1 MANEVLYQQE
11 GHLVT
16 IWLNRPQVHNAI
28 NGETAAQ
35 LRAAWERFRDD
46 DSAWVAILASHGPS
60 FSAGADLKSVDSL
73 RRPENPF
80 DPDFIYR
87 GTGYLGFTRMTDIF
101 KPTIAAIQGHCVAG
115 GLEMALWC
123 DIRIAAPN
131 ARFGCLERRWNV
143 PLIDGGT
150 QRLPRV
156 IGWGRAMDLIIT
168 GREIDAQTALNWGL
182 VSEVAETATVY
193 DRARVWAQ
201 DIMKNPQSALR
212 TDKQAAVR
220 GWGLNIEE
228 ALRVEAQLGMT
239 QLFGHDM
246 QEGLEK
252 FQQRSRTKT
261 DDKEGSE

>member
-1 MANEVLYQQE
+1 MSDEVLYQQD
-11 GHLVT
+11 GRIVT

-28 NGETAAQ
+28 NGDTAQQ
-35 LRAAWERFRDD
+35 LKSAFERFRDD
-46 DSAWVAILASHGPS
+46 DNAWVAILAGQGPS
-60 FSAGADLKSVDSL
+60 FSAGADLKAIDTL
-73 RRPENPF
+73 RRPDNPF

-101 KPTIAAIQGHCVAG
+101 KPTIAAIHGHCVAG

-123 DIRIAAPN
+123 DIRLAAQN

-168 GREIDAQTALNWGL
+168 GREIDALTAYQWGL
-182 VSEVAETATVY
+182 VSEVVEPDSLYGEARKWAEGIV
-193 DRARVWAQ
+193 Q
-201 DIMKNPQSALR
+201 NPQSALR

-220 GWGLNIEE
+220 GWGLNLEE
-228 ALRVEAQLGMT
+228 GLRIEAQLGMT
-239 QLFGHDM
+239 QLFG
-246 QEGLEK
+246 QEMIDGVK
-252 FQQRSRTKT
+252 NFQTRTRSR
-261 DDKEGSE
+261 DQD